1 MCLAYIN
8 QTILGVLFFFIRI
21 VSILSITVKWLLCK
35 KTSFSFIVQNLQHS
49 FLFEGNFYNF
59 ISLCTNAQLA
69 CLYVMVIQRQSKL
82 MGLQRNKNS
91 SPQNNSKACF
101 DMRDNTSSGDKAY
114 LRISTKILKY
124 LLMESAWDLS
134 NAIV

>member
-1 MCLAYIN
+1 MACAWLTSIKQYWVFYSFLYESFPFFKLLWNAYN
-8 QTILGVLFFFIRI
+8 
-21 VSILSITVKWLLCK
+21 VKENLI
-35 KTSFSFIVQNLQHS
+35 SFIVQNHQRS

-59 ISLCTNAQLA
+59 ISLCTNALLA
-69 CLYVMVIQRQSKL
+69 CLYVMVIQRQCKL

-114 LRISTKILKY
+114 LKISTKILID
-124 LLMESAWDLS
+124 LLM
-134 NAIV
+134 